1 MTDETARAVATA
13 AKALS
18 DAGLICEER
27 RPPHV
32 ERGNEMW
39 LKLFSRASVV
49 QLRKVYTG
57 REREGGSFV
66 SWRLA
71 TADDNPPPALDV
83 YIADWMERDRLR
95 EELVEWMQ
103 TTPIIVAPVGAT
115 PAYAH
120 DTLKVNVNGVTMG
133 TFQSVQLRANIQ
145 RFRPACRH
153 GAGGTN
159 EMTGCRSE
167 FRLWD
172 GLLRRRW
179 YWRLRK
185 SWRGHFSAILICAI
199 CIICVICGW
208 ESIMEP
214 VLQFWLFSS
223 SDFIAIVLLVI
234 AAKTIRIVPQATVML
249 VERLGK
255 FDKVASSGLNI
266 LVPFLDK
273 PRAVYW
279 TNTRP
284 GVTSIDLREQYI
296 DLPPQ
301 PVITRDNVTI
311 HVDSVVYWQITDPVK
326 AVYEMN
332 DLVGGIVQLTITG
345 MRAVMGDM
353 DLDHTLSQ
361 RDQINSKLRLILD
374 EATDKWGV
382 KVTRVDVKNINPPE
396 DVRITME
403 KQMTAERNRRALVL
417 QAEGDRQAA
426 ITRAE
431 GEKQAAVTRAE
442 GEKQSAILAAEG
454 AAQARLRNAEAE
466 SEAINRIAQA
476 IPGGDPGQYLI
487 TTRYIDSLRDMTRTS
502 NSKVIFMPVET
513 SAMLSSVGAIKEV
526 LSQTG
531 ERDDKEQLPPPRPR
545 ELPR

>member
-1 MTDETARAVATA
+1 
-13 AKALS
+13 
-18 DAGLICEER
+18 
-27 RPPHV
+27 
-32 ERGNEMW
+32 
-39 LKLFSRASVV
+39 
-49 QLRKVYTG
+49 
-57 REREGGSFV
+57 
-66 SWRLA
+66 
-71 TADDNPPPALDV
+71 
-83 YIADWMERDRLR
+83 
-95 EELVEWMQ
+95 
-103 TTPIIVAPVGAT
+103 
-115 PAYAH
+115 
-120 DTLKVNVNGVTMG
+120 
-133 TFQSVQLRANIQ
+133 
-145 RFRPACRH
+145 
-153 GAGGTN
+153 
-159 EMTGCRSE
+159 
-167 FRLWD
+167 
-172 GLLRRRW
+172 
-179 YWRLRK
+179 
-185 SWRGHFSAILICAI
+185 
-199 CIICVICGW
+199 
-208 ESIMEP
+208 MEP
-214 VLQFWLFSS
+214 VMTVLAFLFFG
-223 SDFIAIVLLVI
+223 FIAIVLLVI
-234 AAKTIRIVPQATVML
+234 AIKTIRIVPQATVML
-249 VERLGK
+249 VERLGR

-279 TNTRP
+279 TSTRP
-284 GVTSIDLREQYI
+284 GLTSIDLREQFI

-311 HVDSVVYWQITDPVK
+311 HVDSVVYWQIMDPVK

-345 MRAVMGDM
+345 MRAVMGEM

-361 RDQINSKLRLILD
+361 RDQINAKLRIILD

-454 AAQARLRNAEAE
+454 AAQSRLRNAEAE
-466 SEAINRIAQA
+466 AEAISQVANAMKDHGNPA
-476 IPGGDPGQYLI
+476 QYLI
-487 TTRYIDSLRDMTRTS
+487 QARYIESLRDMTRTN

-513 SAMLSSVGAIKEV
+513 SALLSTVGAIKEV
-526 LSQTG
+526 FSQTG
-531 ERDDKEQLPPPRPR
+531 EKSGEQENPPSPRPR

>member
-1 MTDETARAVATA
+1 MEA
-13 AKALS
+13 ASAL
-18 DAGLICEER
+18 AF
-27 RPPHV
+27 
-32 ERGNEMW
+32 
-39 LKLFSRASVV
+39 LFF
-49 QLRKVYTG
+49 G
-57 REREGGSFV
+57 
-66 SWRLA
+66 
-71 TADDNPPPALDV
+71 
-83 YIADWMERDRLR
+83 
-95 EELVEWMQ
+95 
-103 TTPIIVAPVGAT
+103 
-115 PAYAH
+115 
-120 DTLKVNVNGVTMG
+120 
-133 TFQSVQLRANIQ
+133 
-145 RFRPACRH
+145 
-153 GAGGTN
+153 
-159 EMTGCRSE
+159 
-167 FRLWD
+167 
-172 GLLRRRW
+172 
-179 YWRLRK
+179 
-185 SWRGHFSAILICAI
+185 
-199 CIICVICGW
+199 
-208 ESIMEP
+208 
-214 VLQFWLFSS
+214 
-223 SDFIAIVLLVI
+223 FIALVLLVI

-249 VERLGK
+249 IERLGR
-255 FDKVASSGLNI
+255 FDKVASSGLNL

-279 TNTRP
+279 TNARP
-284 GVTSIDLREQYI
+284 GLTSIDLREQYI

-311 HVDSVVYWQITDPVK
+311 HVDSVVYWQITDPIK
-326 AVYEMN
+326 AVYEIN

-345 MRAVMGDM
+345 MRAVMGEM

-361 RDQINSKLRLILD
+361 RDQINAKLRVILD

-454 AAQARLRNAEAE
+454 AAQARLKNAEAE
-466 SEAINRIAQA
+466 SEAIHRIAQS

-487 TTRYIDSLRDMTRTS
+487 TTRYIDSLRDMTRTN
-502 NSKVIFMPVET
+502 NSKVIFMPIET
-513 SAMLSSVGAIKEV
+513 SSMLSSIGAIKEV

-531 ERDDKEQLPPPRPR
+531 EKDDKEPPPPPRPR

>member
-1 MTDETARAVATA
+1 
-13 AKALS
+13 
-18 DAGLICEER
+18 
-27 RPPHV
+27 
-32 ERGNEMW
+32 
-39 LKLFSRASVV
+39 
-49 QLRKVYTG
+49 
-57 REREGGSFV
+57 
-66 SWRLA
+66 
-71 TADDNPPPALDV
+71 
-83 YIADWMERDRLR
+83 
-95 EELVEWMQ
+95 
-103 TTPIIVAPVGAT
+103 
-115 PAYAH
+115 
-120 DTLKVNVNGVTMG
+120 
-133 TFQSVQLRANIQ
+133 
-145 RFRPACRH
+145 
-153 GAGGTN
+153 
-159 EMTGCRSE
+159 
-167 FRLWD
+167 
-172 GLLRRRW
+172 
-179 YWRLRK
+179 
-185 SWRGHFSAILICAI
+185 
-199 CIICVICGW
+199 
-208 ESIMEP
+208 MEP
-214 VLQFWLFSS
+214 LMTVLAFLFFG
-223 SDFIAIVLLVI
+223 FIAIVLLVI
-234 AAKTIRIVPQATVML
+234 AVKTIRIVPQATVML
-249 VERLGK
+249 VERLGR
-255 FDKVASSGLNI
+255 FDKIASSGLNI

-279 TNTRP
+279 TSTRP
-284 GVTSIDLREQYI
+284 GITSIDLREQFI

-311 HVDSVVYWQITDPVK
+311 HVDSVVYWQIMDPVK

-345 MRAVMGDM
+345 MRAVMGEM

-361 RDQINSKLRLILD
+361 RDQINAKLRIILD

-466 SEAINRIAQA
+466 SEAITRIAEAMQA
-476 IPGGDPGQYLI
+476 HGDPAQYLI
-487 TTRYIDSLRDMTRTS
+487 TTRYIDSLRDMTRTN

-531 ERDDKEQLPPPRPR
+531 EKSGEQESPPPPRPR

>member
-1 MTDETARAVATA
+1 
-13 AKALS
+13 
-18 DAGLICEER
+18 
-27 RPPHV
+27 
-32 ERGNEMW
+32 
-39 LKLFSRASVV
+39 
-49 QLRKVYTG
+49 
-57 REREGGSFV
+57 
-66 SWRLA
+66 
-71 TADDNPPPALDV
+71 
-83 YIADWMERDRLR
+83 
-95 EELVEWMQ
+95 
-103 TTPIIVAPVGAT
+103 
-115 PAYAH
+115 
-120 DTLKVNVNGVTMG
+120 
-133 TFQSVQLRANIQ
+133 
-145 RFRPACRH
+145 
-153 GAGGTN
+153 
-159 EMTGCRSE
+159 
-167 FRLWD
+167 
-172 GLLRRRW
+172 
-179 YWRLRK
+179 
-185 SWRGHFSAILICAI
+185 
-199 CIICVICGW
+199 
-208 ESIMEP
+208 MEP
-214 VLQFWLFSS
+214 VTSALAFLFFG
-223 SDFIAIVLLVI
+223 FIAIVLLVI
-234 AAKTIRIVPQATVML
+234 AVKTIRIVPQATVML

-284 GVTSIDLREQYI
+284 GLVSIDLREQYI

-454 AAQARLRNAEAE
+454 AAQARLKNAEAE
-466 SEAINRIAQA
+466 AEALSQIAQA
-476 IPGGDPGQYLI
+476 IPKGDAEQYLI
-487 TTRYIDSLRDMTRTS
+487 TVRYIESLRDMTRTN

-513 SAMLSSVGAIKEV
+513 SAMLSSIGALKEV

-531 ERDDKEQLPPPRPR
+531 EKDDNDKLPSSPPKPR
-545 ELPR
+545 ELGR